1 MSPLT
6 PNLRLQDRYVL
17 HDRIGLGGMSEVWRA
32 DDEVLGRPVA
42 VKVLAG
48 AFAVDPDLRA
58 VIQREARAAA
68 RLAHPHVTQVY
79 DYGEAT
85 LDGGTVPYLVM
96 ELVDGRSLADRLAE
110 GPLPWPSALRLGA
123 EVAAALAAAHRIG
136 VVHRDIKPGNVM
148 LTETGAKV
156 LDFGIAALAGPQH
169 AGTGPSG
176 EPIMGTPAY
185 IAPERL
191 RAGAPNPASD
201 VYALG
206 VLLYRTLTG
215 DVPLPV
221 RSWEEAARLHAQPPP
236 VAAPRAPGL
245 PADVADL
252 VLACLDPEPARR
264 PTAGQMAARLRAA
277 AGPAGPAGS
286 PTTVLPITPAP
297 AGGEHT
303 AAVARPAPTHPPTL
317 VDRAG
322 TWSARATPAAPEPTS
337 VHPAAGSDL
346 ERTAGFG
353 SVGAVAGSGSVRP
366 AADFDS
372 ERAAPSAWS
381 ASARPVGGPAR
392 GSGGPGRRSGRT
404 PGRSAPPVGALV
416 AGGLALL
423 VGLGVVLALGNDD
436 DGSPSSATAS
446 TAPADPAVA
455 PTSTAPAALQPSPS
469 TLPPEPVNLRQTAT
483 EIVALLTE
491 AQLVG
496 DVDRK
501 VADRLRKDLTDL
513 ARGKPKDR
521 EKRIEKLRDRI
532 EDETERGRL
541 PADFADRLDELL
553 DQLEATLSEED

>member
-32 DDEVLGRPVA
+32 DDEVLGRLVA

-48 AFAVDPDLRA
+48 TFAVDPDLRA
-58 VIQREARAAA
+58 VIRREARAAA

-79 DYGEAT
+79 DYGEAI

-110 GPLPWPSALRLGA
+110 APLPWPSALRMGA

-169 AGTGPSG
+169 AGPGPSG

-201 VYALG
+201 LYALG

-215 DVPLPV
+215 EVPLPV
-221 RSWEEAARLHAQPPP
+221 RSWQEAARVHAQRPP
-236 VAAPRAPGL
+236 VAPPRTPGL
-245 PADVADL
+245 PADVAEL

-264 PTAGQMAARLRAA
+264 PTAGQLAARLRAA
-277 AGPAGPAGS
+277 AGPTGPVGS
-286 PTTVLPITPAP
+286 PTAVLPITSAP
-297 AGGEHT
+297 AGGEPT
-303 AAVARPAPTHPPTL
+303 TAVARPAPEHPPTL
-317 VDRAG
+317 IDRAS
-322 TWSARATPAAPEPTS
+322 TWSARATPAAAGEPT
-337 VHPAAGSDL
+337 
-346 ERTAGFG
+346 
-353 SVGAVAGSGSVRP
+353 SVRP
-366 AADFDS
+366 AAGPAP
-372 ERAAPSAWS
+372 EGAATSVWA
-381 ASARPVGGPAR
+381 ASARPAGGPAR
-392 GSGGPGRRSGRT
+392 GSGRRGRGAGRRPGRKV
-404 PGRSAPPVGALV
+404 PPVGALV
-416 AGGLALL
+416 AAGLALL
-423 VGLGVVLALGNDD
+423 VGVGAVLALDNGDE
-436 DGSPSSATAS
+436 GAPSSTAAT
-446 TAPADPAVA
+446 TAPADRAAA
-455 PTSTAPAALQPSPS
+455 PTSTTPAAPRPSPS
-469 TLPPEPVNLRQTAT
+469 APPAEPEAVSLRQTAA
-483 EIVALLTE
+483 EFVALLTE

-501 VADRLRKDLTDL
+501 VADRLRKDFTDL

-521 EKRIEKLRDRI
+521 EKRIGKLRDRI
-532 EDETERGRL
+532 EDEAERGRL
-541 PADFADRLDELL
+541 PADFADRLDDLL
-553 DQLEATLSEED
+553 DRLEETLPEDD